1 MSLRKTLDEVEEF
14 AQREKESVAAELAF
28 TAQLRDDAIARNL
41 AKARKKRR
49 QVARA
54 GKSML
59 RFLEKLDDELIL
71 MISELEHNFD
81 ITCKD
86 IHTDIQAAARKIL
99 ALIDGDGHSV
109 NNLISKLKGDDQDT
123 ETWDDLVKTTKDLI
137 HWNGILQGEISR
149 LENID
154 EGIESRGIEQKKAA

>member
-1 MSLRKTLDEVEEF
+1 MSLRKTLDEVEKF
-14 AQREKESVAAELAF
+14 AEREKESVAAELSF
-28 TAQLRDDAIARNL
+28 TAQLRDDAIAHNL
-41 AKARKKRR
+41 AKTRRKRR
-49 QVARA
+49 QVVRA

-59 RFLEKLDDELIL
+59 RFLEKLDDELVL

-86 IHTDIQAAARKIL
+86 IHTKIKAAARKIL
-99 ALIDGDGHSV
+99 ALIDGSGHSV
-109 NNLISKLKGDDQDT
+109 NNLISELKGNEQDT
-123 ETWDDLVKTTKDLI
+123 QTWEDLVETTKQLI

-154 EGIESRGIEQKKAA
+154 EGIESRGIEQRKAA